1 MQVAPSSL
9 SEANVVHCEWHQ
21 TDAVAAG
28 KKQCEEFTKEES
40 LVMAGIVDE
49 ILSQLGVSYPPE
61 ATSA

>member
-1 MQVAPSSL
+1 M
-9 SEANVVHCEWHQ
+9 VHGVWHQ

-28 KKQCEEFTKEES
+28 KKQCDEFTKEES

-49 ILSQLGVSYPPE
+49 ILSQVGVSYPPE

>member
-1 MQVAPSSL
+1 MQFAPSVVP
-9 SEANVVHCEWHQ
+9 EACAPHCVCHQ

-28 KKQCEEFTKEES
+28 KKQCDEFTKEES

-49 ILSQLGVSYPPE
+49 VLSQLGVSYPPQ